1 METTIIYDAHI
12 QAYSNGDRAD
22 NNYGKTVELAGMLAD
37 PTSHILLRWD
47 VGLDSLREFKLLLS
61 ISKTK
66 LILSKSGVEI
76 KPTNINMKFDLYSL
90 NKTFDEHVV
99 TWNSAPKTELLKK
112 DFVSVFSNQGSGVAT
127 LNLLPYIDFIEN
139 GIMLK
144 LNDFF
149 LSDAENKYPEYTAG
163 TGEHYQCVNFHSS
176 ESQNPPILI
185 YDYGIKP
192 PQPKITSPIWGAIIN
207 KKTTPVIRFDWDS
220 TGQTNYILEYSQ
232 DNENWVSKTG
242 TTAKY
247 YNLSTT
253 ELENGNLY
261 VRVKIKADNIWS
273 DYSQTWFLQIG
284 EKPNTPTISLTG
296 ATTSTPRINWNTNSL
311 QYMYQVQILQGETI
325 IEDSG
330 ETKGDTTSYNLKT
343 RLESGKP
350 YTFKVRIADKY
361 EIWSDWATNT
371 TTISFT
377 KPPRPII
384 TLYPQLNRG
393 SVLVDIDNPSP
404 NTGEEITVYNEI
416 FRKEENKEWIR
427 IASDVSGK
435 YIDYTAKSRTEY
447 QYKVRAIGQNG
458 YNDSNVKTVDIKI
471 KYSDIA
477 IVGDWD
483 KYIKLKYNDAKRQN
497 AGYTGEILRFAG
509 RDKPVVEFEDTYD
522 SGIALSFELISKEEL
537 DTLQE
542 IIDSRKTL
550 LYRDSRGRKIY
561 GNVVS
566 RLDVEDLK
574 FNHFKV
580 SFTFTETDYS
590 EVV

>member
-12 QAYSNGDRAD
+12 QAYSNGNRAD
-22 NNYGKTVELAGMLAD
+22 NNYGKTVELAGMLAN

-149 LSDAENKYPEYTAG
+149 LSDAENKYPEYTAR
-163 TGEHYQCVNFHSS
+163 TGEDYQYVNFHSS

-207 KKTTPVIRFDWDS
+207 KKTTPVIRFDWES
-220 TGQTNYILEYSQ
+220 RGQTNYIFEYSQ
-232 DNENWVSKTG
+232 DGQNWTSKTG
-242 TTAKY
+242 ATAKY
-247 YNLSTT
+247 YNLSTN
-253 ELENGNLY
+253 ELGDGNLY

-284 EKPNTPTISLTG
+284 EKPNTPIISLTG
-296 ATTSTPRINWNTNSL
+296 ATTSTPKINWNANPL
-311 QYMYQVQILQGETI
+311 QYMYQVQVLHGTSL

-330 ETKGDTTSYNLKT
+330 ELKGGAINYNLKT
-343 RLESGKP
+343 RLENGKT

-371 TTISFT
+371 TTISFV
-377 KPPRPII
+377 KPPKPVI
-384 TLYPQLNRG
+384 TLYPQPNRG
-393 SVLVDIDNPSP
+393 SILIDIENPKP
-404 NTGEEITVYNEI
+404 GTGEETTVYNEV
-416 FRKEENKEWIR
+416 FRKEEDGEWIR
-427 IASDVSGK
+427 IASNVNK
-435 YIDYTAKSRTEY
+435 RHVDYTAKSEAEY

-458 YNDSNVKTVDIKI
+458 YNDSNVKIADVKVR
-471 KYSDIA
+471 YSDIA
-477 IVGDWD
+477 IVGEWD
-483 KYIKLKYNDAKRQN
+483 RYIRLKYNDTKRQN
-497 AGYTGEILRFAG
+497 TGYSGEILKFAG
-509 RDKPVVEFEDTYD
+509 RAKPVVEFEDTYD
-522 SGIALSFELISKEEL
+522 SGIALSFEITSKEEL
-537 DTLQE
+537 GKLQE
-542 IIDSRKTL
+542 IIDSRRTL
-550 LYRDSRGRKIY
+550 LYRDSRGRKLY

-574 FNHFKV
+574 LNHYRV
-580 SFTFTETDYS
+580 SFTFVETDYS
-590 EVV
+590 EVI